1 MRQELQLLCRTLE
14 SQKRSLEQELLQLRE
29 AAPAPEEVSGMSVLS
44 ATEREQSEKIETLE
58 MENSKLQLA
67 EGLAKTRTEWMM
79 FFSHKKLMVELG
91 WVHSMFILGLL
102 MLLG

>member
-1 MRQELQLLCRTLE
+1 MRQELQLLCSTLE

-29 AAPAPEEVSGMSVLS
+29 AAPAAPEEVSGMSVLS

-67 EGLAKTRTEWMM
+67 AGLAKTRT
-79 FFSHKKLMVELG
+79 G
-91 WVHSMFILGLL
+91 NG
-102 MLLG
+102 